1 MLWKTTNNFFDILL
15 TSVFDLWDITVIN
28 SLRREYLLSL
38 GAKLPECSPPPKP
51 EETPMKEPEPKVEE
65 EEEVESDVEL
75 NNEGVIGE
83 YIFC

>member
-1 MLWKTTNNFFDILL
+1 MFGILL
-15 TSVFDLWDITVIN
+15 TASVFDEWDLKAIN
-28 SLRREYLLSL
+28 SLNREYLTSL

-83 YIFC
+83 FMLCEK